1 MSTDLLTEIVAA
13 PLDLPHPPWPTCP
26 LGYPPAE
33 SDLNLRT
40 GELAASRCC
49 CGKADGPTAGS

>member
-49 CGKADGPTAGS
+49 C